1 MINAKYLYNTILN
14 DARITAVAPKVF
26 DAYPNSITK
35 FPCVIFL
42 DDSQAD
48 KEFADNFPLADSIGV
63 QIHIFTKALSGYKT
77 TTEIGLVVA
86 EVMKEN
92 YFVCTSN
99 TEAPDVDDNIRHRV
113 MYFKRDVYSL

>member
-1 MINAKYLYNTILN
+1 MINAKLLYNTILN
-14 DARITAVAPKVF
+14 DARITAVAPVVL

-48 KEFADNFPLADSIGV
+48 KEFADNHPLANSIGV
-63 QIHIFTKALSGYKT
+63 QIHIFTKALSDYKT
-77 TTEIGLVVA
+77 TTEIGLIVA

-99 TEAPDVDDNIRHRV
+99 SEVPDIDDNIRHRV
-113 MYFKRDVYSL
+113 MYFRRDVYSL

>member
-63 QIHIFTKALSGYKT
+63 QIHIFTKAVASYKT
-77 TTEIGLVVA
+77 TSEIGLIVA

-92 YFVCTSN
+92 YFICTSN

>member
-1 MINAKYLYNTILN
+1 MINAKLLYNTILN
-14 DARITAVAPKVF
+14 DARITAVAPIVL
-26 DAYPNSITK
+26 DAYPDSIEK

-42 DDSQAD
+42 DDSQRD
-48 KEFADNFPLADSIGV
+48 KEFADNFPTADSIGV
-63 QIHIFTKALSGYKT
+63 QIHIFTKALASYKT

-99 TEAPDVDDNIRHRV
+99 TEAPDIDDKVRHRV
-113 MYFKRDVYSL
+113 MYFIRDIYSL

>member
-1 MINAKYLYNTILN
+1 MINAKLLYNTILN
-14 DARITAVAPKVF
+14 DARITAVAPVVL

-63 QIHIFTKALSGYKT
+63 QIHIFTKAVASYKT

-86 EVMKEN
+86 QVMKEN
-92 YFVCTSN
+92 YFICTSN

-113 MYFKRDVYSL
+113 MYFKRDIYSL